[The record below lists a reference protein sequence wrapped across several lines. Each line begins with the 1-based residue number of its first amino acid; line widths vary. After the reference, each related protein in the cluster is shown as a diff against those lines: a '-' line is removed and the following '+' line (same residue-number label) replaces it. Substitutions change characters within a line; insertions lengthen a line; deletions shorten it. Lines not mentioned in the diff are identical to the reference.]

1 MKNYSMRKL
10 FSGMLALAI
19 ACLLIVPPVQAT
31 DGYFSNGIGT
41 KSKGVAGA
49 GIAYMKGPFGAAF
62 NPAGL
67 AFLDKKWS
75 VEVSVGI
82 FNPNRKYT
90 VIGAPTPPSQW
101 GYMDPSGNFVNDP
114 RFMAFGLAEGT
125 VESDKKTFVIPA
137 IAFSYKIG
145 EKHNLGFNFYGNGG
159 MNTTY
164 ETKTYYSETIDS
176 FGNPMPDG
184 SPNPMANV
192 TQPTGVNL
200 QQMFISLTYA
210 IQLGKHSIGVSPVFV
225 YQTFEATG
233 LQAFRDMGMAG
244 SPQLTQMLNTPN
256 RMDQVTNNGVD
267 NSTGFGV
274 KIGYQ
279 GELFDGFRLGAS
291 FQPRVKMSKFDKY
304 AGLFAEEG
312 GFDIPTNWQAG
323 VSYTIKEK
331 VTIMFDVKQI
341 LYSKVKSIAN
351 PMVAQEMMPMVPTVP
366 MDPTMPFQPNPNWVT
381 LGDEKGAGFG
391 WQDMTIFKLGL
402 EVACLDTWQFRTGF
416 SYGTNPIQ
424 ESEVMFNIL
433 APAVNDTHLSLG
445 VTKEFNDHALNF
457 AITHALNNKVSGQNP
472 FDPAQTIEL
481 EMNQWEFE
489 LGFRF

>member
-1 MKNYSMRKL
+1 MKKSMRKL
-10 FSGMLALAI
+10 WFAIMALLMI
-19 ACLLIVPPVQAT
+19 CLIYTPDANAT
-31 DGYFSNGIGT
+31 DGYFSNGTGT
-41 KSKGVAGA
+41 KSKGMAGA
-49 GIAYMKGPFGAAF
+49 GIAYLKGPFGGAL
-62 NPAGL
+62 NPAGIS
-67 AFLDKKWS
+67 FLEKKWS
-75 VEVSVGI
+75 FEVSVGL

-90 VIGAPTPPSQW
+90 VTGAATTPDKW
-101 GYMDPSGNFVNDP
+101 GYMDQNGTFVNDP

-125 VESDKKTFVIPA
+125 VESDKKYFVIPA

-145 EKHNLGFNFYGNGG
+145 DKHNLGFNFYGNGG

-164 ETKTYYSETIDS
+164 ETKTYYSEIIDG

-184 SPNPMANV
+184 NPNPMANV
-192 TQPTGVNL
+192 SQPTGINM

-244 SPQLTQMLNTPN
+244 SPQLTQMLGTPD
-256 RMDQVTNNGVD
+256 RMNSVTNNGVD

-291 FQPRVKMSKFDKY
+291 FQPKIKMSKFDKY

-312 GFDIPTNWQAG
+312 GFDIPCNWQAG
-323 VSYTIKEK
+323 VSYTVADK
-331 VTIMFDVKQI
+331 VTIMFDVKRI
-341 LYSKVKSIAN
+341 MYSKVKSIAN
-351 PMVAQEMMPMVPTVP
+351 PMKPQEMMPMVPTVP
-366 MDPTMPFQPNPNWVT
+366 MDPQMPFQPNPGWVP
-381 LGDEKGAGFG
+381 LGDENGAGFG
-391 WQDMTIFKLGL
+391 WEDLTVFKLGV
-402 EVACLDTWQFRTGF
+402 EVAVVKTWQFRTGV
-416 SYGTNPIQ
+416 SYGKEPIQ
-424 ESEVMFNIL
+424 QSEVMFNIL
-433 APAVNDTHLSLG
+433 APAVNNTHLSLG
-445 VTKEFNDHALNF
+445 FTKEIKDHALNF
-457 AITHALNNKVSGQNP
+457 AVTHALNNKVSGPNP
-472 FDPAQTIEL
+472 FDPAQTIDL

>member
-1 MKNYSMRKL
+1 MKKAIRKL
-10 FSGMLALAI
+10 LKFVVVYIIFALIINPEAYG
-19 ACLLIVPPVQAT
+19 T

-41 KSKGVAGA
+41 KSKGMAGA
-49 GIAYMKGPFGAAF
+49 GMSYVKGPFGAAM

-67 AFLDKKWS
+67 AFLDNKWS
-75 VEVSVGI
+75 VEVSVGL
-82 FNPNRKYT
+82 FNPNRKYSI
-90 VIGAPTPPSQW
+90 IGAPTPMSNW
-101 GYMDPSGNFVNDP
+101 GYYAPDGTFVNDP

-125 VESDKKTFVIPA
+125 IESDKKYFVIPA
-137 IAFSYKIG
+137 VAFSYKIG
-145 EKHNLGFNFYGNGG
+145 DKHNLGFNFYGNGG

-164 ETKTYYSETIDS
+164 ETKTYYSQTIADL
-176 FGNPMPDG
+176 GDPLPIG
-184 SPNPMANV
+184 PNPMTNV
-192 TQPTGVNL
+192 SQPTGVNL

-210 IQLGKHSIGVSPVFV
+210 LQLGKHSIGLSPVFV

-233 LQAFRDMGMAG
+233 LEAFRDMGMAG
-244 SPQLTQMLNTPN
+244 NPQMPVDRSQY
-256 RMDQVTNNGVD
+256 VTNNGVD

-291 FQPRVKMSKFDKY
+291 FQPCIKMTKFDKY

-312 GFDIPTNWQAG
+312 GFDIPANWQAG
-323 VSYTIKEK
+323 VSYTIAKK
-331 VTIMFDVKQI
+331 VTVLFDVKQI
-341 LYSKVKSIAN
+341 LYSRVNSIAN
-351 PMVAQEMMPMVPTVP
+351 PMNPQEMMPQVPNTTSSYDP
-366 MDPTMPFQPNPNWVT
+366 MDPSTYMVPNEQFVP
-381 LGDEKGAGFG
+381 LGDENGAGFG
-391 WQDMTIFKLGL
+391 WEDVMVFKLGL
-402 EVACLDTWQFRTGF
+402 EVAAVDSWQFRGGF
-416 SYGTNPIQ
+416 SYGNTPVQ

-433 APAVNDTHLSLG
+433 APAVNTTHISLG
-445 VTKEFNDHALNF
+445 LTKEIKDHNLNF

>member
-1 MKNYSMRKL
+1 MKKAMRKL
-10 FSGMLALAI
+10 SLALMAVVLI
-19 ACLLIVPPVQAT
+19 CLVYTPDANAT

-41 KSKGVAGA
+41 KSKGMAGA
-49 GIAYMKGPFGAAF
+49 GIAYMKGPFGAAL

-75 VEVSVGI
+75 VEVSVGL

-90 VIGAPTPPSQW
+90 VTGAATTPNNW
-101 GYMDPSGNFVNDP
+101 GYMGPDGFVNDP

-125 VESDKKTFVIPA
+125 VESDKQYFVIPA
-137 IAFSYKIG
+137 VAFSYKIG

-164 ETKTYYSETIDS
+164 ETKTYYSEIINS
-176 FGNPMPDG
+176 FGDPMPDG
-184 SPNPMANV
+184 NPNPMANV

-210 IQLGKHSIGVSPVFV
+210 IQLGKHSIGVSPIFV
-225 YQTFEATG
+225 YQTFEAYG
-233 LQAFRDMGMAG
+233 LEAFRDMGMAG
-244 SPQLTQMLNTPN
+244 SPQLTQMLGTPN
-256 RMDQVTNNGVD
+256 RMDYVTNNGVD
-267 NSTGFGV
+267 NGTGFGV

-291 FQPRVKMSKFDKY
+291 FQPRIKMSKFDKY

-323 VSYTIKEK
+323 VSYTIAEK

-341 LYSKVKSIAN
+341 LYSQVKSIAN
-351 PMVAQEMMPMVPTVP
+351 PMTPQEMMPMVPTVP
-366 MDPTMPFQPNPNWVT
+366 AVPGMPFQPNPNWET
-381 LGDEKGAGFG
+381 LGNENGAGFG
-391 WQDMTIFKLGL
+391 WEDMTVFKLGV
-402 EVACLDTWQFRTGF
+402 EVACVDTWQFRTGF
-416 SYGTNPIQ
+416 SYGKEPIQ
-424 ESEVMFNIL
+424 QSEVMFNIM
-433 APAVNDTHLSLG
+433 APAVNNTHISLG
-445 VTKEFNDHALNF
+445 FTKEIKDHALNF
-457 AITHALNNKVSGQNP
+457 AVTHALNNTVSGPNP

>member
-1 MKNYSMRKL
+1 MKKVMNKL
-10 FSGMLALAI
+10 SLAMMAVVMI
-19 ACLLIVPPVQAT
+19 CLVYTPDANAT

-41 KSKGVAGA
+41 KSKGMAGA
-49 GIAYMKGPFGAAF
+49 GIAYMKGPFGAAL

-75 VEVSVGI
+75 VEVSVGL

-90 VIGAPTPPSQW
+90 VTGAATPMSDW
-101 GYMDPSGNFVNDP
+101 GYMDQNGNFVNDP

-125 VESDKKTFVIPA
+125 IESDKKYFVIPA

-164 ETKTYYSETIDS
+164 DAKTYQSAIILGLGDQFP
-176 FGNPMPDG
+176 FG
-184 SPNPMANV
+184 PNPMENV

-210 IQLGKHSIGVSPVFV
+210 IQLGKHSIGVSPTFV

-244 SPQLTQMLNTPN
+244 NPMMPVDRSQY
-256 RMDQVTNNGVD
+256 VTNNGVD

-279 GELFDGFRLGAS
+279 GELFNGFRLGAS
-291 FQPRVKMSKFDKY
+291 FQPRIKMTKLDKY

-323 VSYTIKEK
+323 VSYTIAEK

-351 PMVAQEMMPMVPTVP
+351 PMNPQEMMPQVPNMGPTF
-366 MDPTMPFQPNPNWVT
+366 DPTDISTYMVPNPNFVP
-381 LGDEKGAGFG
+381 LGDENGSGFG
-391 WQDMTIFKLGL
+391 WEDLTVFKLGV
-402 EVACLDTWQFRTGF
+402 EFACVDTWQFRTGF
-416 SYGTNPIQ
+416 SYGKEPIQ
-424 ESEVMFNIL
+424 QSEVMFNIL
-433 APAVNDTHLSLG
+433 APAVNNMHLSLG
-445 VTKEFNDHALNF
+445 FTKEIKDHALNF
-457 AITHALNNKVSGQNP
+457 AVTHALNNKVSGPNP

>member
-1 MKNYSMRKL
+1 MKTLKRVHHGLMILLVLSLVFPSM
-10 FSGMLALAI
+10 
-19 ACLLIVPPVQAT
+19 VHAT

-41 KSKGVAGA
+41 KSKGMAGA
-49 GIAYMKGPFGAAF
+49 GISYVKGPFGAAM

-75 VEVSVGI
+75 VEVSVGL

-90 VIGAPTPPSQW
+90 ITGAPSTPDQW
-101 GYMDPSGNFVNDP
+101 GYFDANGNFVNDP
-114 RFMAFGLAEGT
+114 RFMAFGLTEGT
-125 VESDKKTFVIPA
+125 IESDKKYFVIPA
-137 IAFSYKIG
+137 VAFSYKIG
-145 EKHNLGFNFYGNGG
+145 DKHNLGFNFYGNGG

-164 ETKTYYSETIDS
+164 ETKTYYSDIIAS
-176 FGNPMPDG
+176 FGDPIPPLGN
-184 SPNPMANV
+184 PNPMTNV
-192 TQPTGVNL
+192 SQPTGVNL
-200 QQMFISLTYA
+200 QQMFMALTYA
-210 IQLGKHSIGVSPVFV
+210 IQLGKHSIGVSPTFV

-233 LQAFRDMGMAG
+233 LEAFRDLGMAG
-244 SPQLTQMLNTPN
+244 NPMMPVDRSQY
-256 RMDQVTNNGVD
+256 VTNNGVD

-291 FQPRVKMSKFDKY
+291 FQPCIKMTKFDKY

-312 GFDIPTNWQAG
+312 GFDIPANWQAG
-323 VSYTIKEK
+323 VSYTINEK
-331 VTIMFDVKQI
+331 VTILFDVRQI

-351 PMVAQEMMPMVPTVP
+351 PMNPQKMMPMVPNTGSSY
-366 MDPTMPFQPNPNWVT
+366 DPADLSTWMISNPNFVP
-381 LGDEKGAGFG
+381 LGDENGAGFG
-391 WQDMTIFKLGL
+391 WEDVTVFKVGL
-402 EVACLDTWQFRTGF
+402 EVAAVETWQFRGGF
-416 SYGTNPIQ
+416 SYGNTPVQ

-433 APAVNDTHLSLG
+433 APAVNTTHISLG
-445 VTKEFNDHALNF
+445 LTKEIKDHALNF
-457 AITHALNNKVSGQNP
+457 AVTHALNNKVSGQNP

>member
-1 MKNYSMRKL
+1 MKKAMKKL
-10 FSGMLALAI
+10 WIGVLAMLI
-19 ACLLIVPPVQAT
+19 FCLVYPPDASAT

-41 KSKGVAGA
+41 KSKGMAGA
-49 GIAYMKGPFGAAF
+49 GIAYMKGPFGAAL

-75 VEVSVGI
+75 VEVSVGL

-90 VIGAPTPPSQW
+90 VTGAATTPNNW
-101 GYMDPSGNFVNDP
+101 GYMGPNGFVNDP

-125 VESDKKTFVIPA
+125 VESDKKYFVIPA

-164 ETKTYYSETIDS
+164 EAKTYYSEIIDG

-184 SPNPMANV
+184 NPNPMANV

-244 SPQLTQMLNTPN
+244 NPMMPVDRSQY
-256 RMDQVTNNGVD
+256 VTNNGVD

-291 FQPRVKMSKFDKY
+291 FQPRIKMSKFDKY

-312 GFDIPTNWQAG
+312 GFDIPSNWQAG
-323 VSYTIKEK
+323 VSYTIAEK

-341 LYSKVKSIAN
+341 LYSQVKSIAN
-351 PMVAQEMMPMVPTVP
+351 PMNPMEMMAQVPNMGSSFDPADPATYMVPNEQFIP
-366 MDPTMPFQPNPNWVT
+366 
-381 LGDEKGAGFG
+381 LGDENGAGFG
-391 WQDMTIFKLGL
+391 WEDMTVFKLGV
-402 EVACLDTWQFRTGF
+402 EVACVDTWQFRTGF
-416 SYGTNPIQ
+416 SYGKPPIQ

-433 APAVNDTHLSLG
+433 APAVNNTHLSLG
-445 VTKEFNDHALNF
+445 FTKEIKDHALNF
-457 AITHALNNKVSGQNP
+457 AVTHALNNTVSGPNP